1 MWHSVRCWQ
10 RVAEASSS
18 TAYALPPWV
27 KPTRTNVRACVRMYM
42 YLRVRVCAMRASCIN
57 PVGMIY
63 GLGGSFQLFAGQ
75 VRPVHVARTYSFGW
89 PLLCDCKLAC
99 QLLGAASY
107 ISLYRL
113 SGKKYKF
120 RILNKY
126 TAPYINSRLVFAL
139 FCISSASDSIGYQW
153 FIQLRGFGPDP
164 RSVSRVRCNR
174 TWKCFIEYKVPR
186 VIVNIKPMTIRDI
199 REELRNDD
207 KYPIFEISCY
217 FECYTYCLF
226 VLNYHLMM

>member
-1 MWHSVRCWQ
+1 MHRPDAGNARHRHQQRTRCHLELSRHEQ
-10 RVAEASSS
+10 
-18 TAYALPPWV
+18 T
-27 KPTRTNVRACVRMYM
+27 C
-42 YLRVRVCAMRASCIN
+42 VCARAFVCMCVCVCAVRASCIN

-75 VRPVHVARTYSFGW
+75 VRPAHVVRTYSFGW

-99 QLLGAASY
+99 QLLGTASY

-126 TAPYINSRLVFAL
+126 TGAVYKFVFSLRVILYLIRERVRSRINDL
-139 FCISSASDSIGYQW
+139 FSYVDSVQI
-153 FIQLRGFGPDP
+153 R
-164 RSVSRVRCNR
+164 VSRVQRNR
-174 TWKCFIEYKVPR
+174 TWKCFIEYKVLR

-207 KYPIFEISCY
+207 KYLTFEISHY
-217 FECYTYCLF
+217 LECHIYIALLY
-226 VLNYHLMM
+226 